1 MENKTPLEIKAAK
14 QMKALM
20 KQHFM
25 ELDEASRTKNKK
37 IAWCSSVGPAEL
49 AMSLGFL
56 VYYPEN
62 HAAIMGANRTA
73 MDYIPVA
80 NAHGYSPEI
89 CSYLTSDIGAYL
101 KHETPLTKAYG
112 IQSIPKPDVLL
123 YNTNQ
128 CRDVYDWARFYGK
141 EFNAPVLGINTP
153 RTLNESR
160 EDVVKSVTS
169 ELQQMVP
176 ELEKVAGRQFDID
189 EFRQVLA
196 ISRECSDLWEAVL
209 NTALTRPS
217 PLTFFDE
224 CIHMG
229 PVVVM
234 RGRKEANEYYRILLA
249 EMQERV
255 KNNVAEV
262 EGERYRFY
270 WDGMPVWGKLRSLS
284 KLLARLKAS
293 VVVSTY
299 CNSWIFSAF
308 DPKDPFRSMA
318 QAYCSIFITQDEA
331 WKENYITDKV
341 KRFAIDG
348 MLFHDARTCASN
360 SNNRYGMTKRLTE
373 RLGIPHLV
381 INGDL
386 NDLRCYSEEQTV
398 TNIEAFV
405 EQIEESS
412 EIIRRH

>member
-1 MENKTPLEIKAAK
+1 MENKSPLEIKAAK

-25 ELDEASRTKNKK
+25 ELDEASRTRNKK

-62 HAAIMGANRTA
+62 HAAILGANRTA

-153 RTLNESR
+153 RSLNVAR
-160 EDVVKSVTS
+160 EDIVKSVTS
-169 ELQQMVP
+169 QLQQMVP
-176 ELEKVAGRQFDID
+176 DLEKVAGRCFDID

-209 NTALTRPS
+209 HTAANRPS

-229 PVVVM
+229 PAVVM
-234 RGRKEANEYYRILLA
+234 RGRKEANDYYRILLA
-249 EMQERV
+249 EMQERIKDGIAAV
-255 KNNVAEV
+255 D
-262 EGERYRFY
+262 GERYRFY

-284 KLLARLKAS
+284 ELLAGLKSA

-331 WKENYITDKV
+331 WKENYIADKV

-348 MLFHDARTCASN
+348 ILFHDARTCASN

-405 EQIEESS
+405 EQIEETS
-412 EIIRRH
+412 ENIRWH

>member
-1 MENKTPLEIKAAK
+1 MENKTPLEIKTAR

-37 IAWCSSVGPAEL
+37 VAWCSSVGPAEL

-62 HAAIMGANRTA
+62 HAAILGANRTA

-101 KHETPLTKAYG
+101 KGETPLTKAYG
-112 IQSIPKPDVLL
+112 IQNIPKPDVLL

-153 RTLNESR
+153 RSLNESR
-160 EDVVKSVTS
+160 EDIVKSVTAQ
-169 ELQQMVP
+169 LQQMVP
-176 ELEKVAGRQFDID
+176 DLEKVAGRRFDID

-209 NTALTRPS
+209 HTAAHRPS

-229 PVVVM
+229 PAVVM
-234 RGRKEANEYYRILLA
+234 RGRKEANDYYRILLT

-255 KNNVAEV
+255 KNGIAAVPD
-262 EGERYRFY
+262 ERYRFY

-284 KLLARLKAS
+284 DLLAGLKSA

-331 WKENYITDKV
+331 WKENYIADKV

-348 MLFHDARTCASN
+348 ILFHDARTCASN

-412 EIIRRH
+412 ENIRRH